1 MPILPIL
8 KYGNPVLRQPGK
20 KVTRVDASLRKLAA
34 DMIET
39 MHAAE
44 GIGLAGPQI
53 GKSLSIFVTDV
64 SPIEEGASPMVFLN
78 LEILESEGN
87 APYTE
92 GCLSIPGVSAEVY
105 RPERIMVRYMDLN
118 REFHEGMATG
128 ILARVI
134 QHELDHVH
142 GKLFI
147 DYLDKETLESF
158 RPILAE
164 LEAGDHKEIAN
175 SV

>member
-1 MPILPIL
+1 
-8 KYGNPVLRQPGK
+8 
-20 KVTRVDASLRKLAA
+20 
-34 DMIET
+34 
-39 MHAAE
+39 
-44 GIGLAGPQI
+44 
-53 GKSLSIFVTDV
+53 
-64 SPIEEGASPMVFLN
+64 
-78 LEILESEGN
+78 
-87 APYTE
+87 
-92 GCLSIPGVSAEVY
+92 
-105 RPERIMVRYMDLN
+105 MVRYMDLN